1 MISYRCL
8 TVLVIYL
15 SKFRISPRSSKICRL
30 IFQHMC
36 EISGNLF
43 SCRDTDTH
51 RHILSESITF
61 WANNG
66 DDCEL
71 IELLLLLLLLLLT
84 TVEISGFQGPL
95 LPSRL
100 LPLMAPI
107 AYIS

>member
-15 SKFRISPRSSKICRL
+15 SKFHISPRSSKICGL

-51 RHILSESITF
+51 RHILSESSTF
-61 WANNG
+61 WANSG

-71 IELLLLLLLLLLT
+71 IELLLLLLLT